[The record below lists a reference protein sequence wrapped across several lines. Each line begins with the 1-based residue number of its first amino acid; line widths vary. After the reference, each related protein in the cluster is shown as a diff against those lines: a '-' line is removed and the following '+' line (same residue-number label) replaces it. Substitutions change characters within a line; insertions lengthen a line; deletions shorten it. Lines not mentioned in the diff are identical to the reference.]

1 MVRGVELV
9 RKSPADPPRSP
20 ARWRIGTMAGIMLAV
35 SPALMVF
42 PSGLL
47 AADLFAIVGGLVI
60 AAMGALGVVASR
72 RAPVTSRVV
81 ASSDEHTGVR
91 I

>member
-1 MVRGVELV
+1 
-9 RKSPADPPRSP
+9 
-20 ARWRIGTMAGIMLAV
+20 
-35 SPALMVF
+35 MVF

-60 AAMGALGVVASR
+60 AAMGALGVIASR

-81 ASSDEHTGVR
+81 ASSDERTGVR